1 MAEKNIFREGSRHVV
16 FVDTDSV
23 PAKESRVGNLV
34 QNTTEAAILQQTVK
48 ALLHGGVQ
56 ESQIGVIS
64 LYRQQVKL
72 LSHMLD
78 DHRGVEILTADRS
91 QGRDKDCII
100 ISMVRSNDSNNIG
113 ELLKDWRRLNVSF
126 TRARSKLIIIGS
138 RGILDGTKL
147 LQESFGLMGREDWMY
162 KLPKDAHLMHDPEYV
177 QQQQPRQHQPP
188 NVALHPLQEQRKQVQ
203 LPLLPLRPANGLKRK
218 RTAATMEKENEPDT
232 SLLLSPSPR
241 KKRKVVIEKTPSVS
255 RRSKVASGTA
265 ILRGRAMLKDV
276 IMEDQT
282 L

>member
-1 MAEKNIFREGSRHVV
+1 
-16 FVDTDSV
+16 
-23 PAKESRVGNLV
+23 
-34 QNTTEAAILQQTVK
+34 
-48 ALLHGGVQ
+48 
-56 ESQIGVIS
+56 
-64 LYRQQVKL
+64 
-72 LSHMLD
+72 
-78 DHRGVEILTADRS
+78 
-91 QGRDKDCII
+91 
-100 ISMVRSNDSNNIG
+100 
-113 ELLKDWRRLNVSF
+113 
-126 TRARSKLIIIGS
+126 
-138 RGILDGTKL
+138 
-147 LQESFGLMGREDWMY
+147 
-162 KLPKDAHLMHDPEYV
+162 MHNPEYV

-241 KKRKVVIEKTPSVS
+241 KKRKVVIEKTLSVS